1 MTDELKPVRC
11 GCGGEAMLLVDM
23 NNYSIMCRKCG
34 INTENYD
41 TEAEA
46 IMAWNKAMGA
56 KDINVPDKKE
66 RIAKV
71 TNIHEKIGS
80 STVFTLIGKC
90 KCGELVSSW
99 DKYCHE
105 CGSRLEWE

>member
-34 INTENYD
+34 ISTENYD

-46 IMAWNKAMGA
+46 VQAWNRAMGT
-56 KDINVPDKKE
+56 E
-66 RIAKV
+66 
-71 TNIHEKIGS
+71 NI
-80 STVFTLIGKC
+80 C
-90 KCGELVSSW
+90 KNCKAYFVMGDCGYC
-99 DKYCHE
+99 KYDDEYPKADGYGCN
-105 CGSRLEWE
+105 CFSRRES